1 MKIIGGMM
9 SDNVVSIKDKARMCL
24 QSLKSSSANIVSIFR
39 IFLVFISIYLVF
51 VCRDDGSHLLVTKQM
66 VANYGIAYYVAF
78 ILTGLAFALDGLDGY
93 LARKFNVSSKLG
105 ATLDIMSDR
114 IAEYSYWILFAVMG
128 WISIVFPLIAIVR
141 GVVVD
146 SIRSVAASYG
156 YTAFGEKSMQEDEV
170 YRFICCSKFVRIWYA
185 VAKVG
190 AFMLIILYNVP
201 TMDYYVSKFWYVFA
215 ATFTEM
221 AILLCVLRGLP
232 VIFESKKFFK
242 EVDKEI
248 NQEVEN

>member
-1 MKIIGGMM
+1 M
-9 SDNVVSIKDKARMCL
+9 SDNIVNTENRINQVLNK
-24 QSLKSSSANIVSIFR
+24 LKISSANIVSIFR
-39 IFLVFISIYLVF
+39 IFLVFISLYLVVAF
-51 VCRDDGSHLLVTKQM
+51 KNDGASIFYTKQM
-66 VANYGIAYYVAF
+66 SINAGIAYYVAF

-93 LARKFNVSSKLG
+93 LARKYNISSKLG

-201 TMDYYVSKFWYVFA
+201 SMDYYVSKFWYVFA

-232 VIFESKKFFK
+232 VVFESKKFFK

-248 NQEVEN
+248 TQEVEN

>member
-1 MKIIGGMM
+1 M
-9 SDNVVSIKDKARMCL
+9 SDVMNDTENKKNNNILNSICK
-24 QSLKSSSANIVSIFR
+24 SSANIISIIR
-39 IFLVFISIYLVF
+39 VLLVFTAIYLVVAF
-51 VCRDDGSHLLVTKQM
+51 RNDGSHLFVTKQM
-66 VANYGIAYYVAF
+66 MSNFGIAYYVAF
-78 ILTGLAFALDGLDGY
+78 VLTGLAFALDGLDGY
-93 LARKFNVSSKLG
+93 LARKFNATSKLG

-201 TMDYYVSKFWYVFA
+201 SMDYYVSKFWYVFA
-215 ATFTEM
+215 AIFTEM

-232 VIFESKKFFK
+232 VVFESKKLFK
-242 EVDKEI
+242 DVDKEV
-248 NQEVEN
+248 NHEVENN

>member
-1 MKIIGGMM
+1 M
-9 SDNVVSIKDKARMCL
+9 SDNTVSTENKSNKIL
-24 QSLKSSSANIVSIFR
+24 NNLKQSSANIVSIFR
-39 IFLVFISIYLVF
+39 VFLVFISVYLVVTF
-51 VCRDDGSHLLVTKQM
+51 KNDGSSLIYTKDM
-66 VANYGIAYYVAF
+66 AVNAGVAYYAAF

-93 LARKFNVSSKLG
+93 LARKYNISSKLG

-201 TMDYYVSKFWYVFA
+201 SMDYYVSKFWYVFA

-232 VIFESKKFFK
+232 VVFESKKFFN

-248 NQEVEN
+248 TQEVEN

>member
-1 MKIIGGMM
+1 MSNNEIGIV
-9 SDNVVSIKDKARMCL
+9 DIKNKYLNKLC
-24 QSLKSSSANIVSIFR
+24 KSSANIVSIFR
-39 IFLVFISIYLVF
+39 VILVFIAIYLV
-51 VCRDDGSHLLVTKQM
+51 VVYKNDGSTILQSQQVIADAG
-66 VANYGIAYYVAF
+66 VAYYVAF
-78 ILTGLAFALDGLDGY
+78 ILTGLAFALDGVDGF
-93 LARKFNVSSKLG
+93 LARKYKAASKLG

-141 GVVVD
+141 GVIVD

-156 YTAFGEKSMQEDEV
+156 YTAFGEKSMQEDEI

-201 TMDYYVSKFWYVFA
+201 SMDYYVSKFWYVFA
-215 ATFTEM
+215 AIFTEM

-232 VIFESKKFFK
+232 VVFESKKFFK
-242 EVDKEI
+242 EVDNEL
-248 NQEVEN
+248 NHEVENN

>member
-1 MKIIGGMM
+1 M
-9 SDNVVSIKDKARMCL
+9 SEDIENVETKNNKMVDY
-24 QSLKSSSANIVSIFR
+24 LKKSSANIVSIVR
-39 IFLVFISIYLVF
+39 IFMVFIAIYLVVAF
-51 VCRDDGSHLLVTKQM
+51 KHDSFALFYTEQM
-66 VANYGIAYYVAF
+66 SESAGVAYYIA
-78 ILTGLAFALDGLDGY
+78 ILLTGLAFALDGLDGY
-93 LARKFNVSSKLG
+93 LARKFNISSKLG
-105 ATLDIMSDR
+105 ATLDIMGDR

-146 SIRSVAASYG
+146 GIRSVAASYG
-156 YTAFGEKSMQEDEV
+156 YTAFGEKSMQEDVV

-201 TMDYYVSKFWYVFA
+201 SMDYYVSKFWYVFA
-215 ATFTEM
+215 AIFTET

-232 VIFESKKFFK
+232 VVFESKKLFVD
-242 EVDKEI
+242 VDKEVT
-248 NQEVEN
+248 QEVENN

>member
-1 MKIIGGMM
+1 M
-9 SDNVVSIKDKARMCL
+9 SDNIVNTENRINQVLNK
-24 QSLKSSSANIVSIFR
+24 LKISSANIVSIFR
-39 IFLVFISIYLVF
+39 IFLVFISIYLVVAF
-51 VCRDDGSHLLVTKQM
+51 KNDGASIFYTKQM
-66 VANYGIAYYVAF
+66 SINAGIAYYVAF

-93 LARKFNVSSKLG
+93 LARKYNISSKLG

-201 TMDYYVSKFWYVFA
+201 SMDYYVSKFWYVFA

-232 VIFESKKFFK
+232 VVFESKKFFK

-248 NQEVEN
+248 TQEVEN

>member
-1 MKIIGGMM
+1 M
-9 SDNVVSIKDKARMCL
+9 SDIVVDSSNKENTCL
-24 QSLKSSSANIVSIFR
+24 NKLCKSSANIISVLR
-39 IFLVFISIYLVF
+39 ILLVF
-51 VCRDDGSHLLVTKQM
+51 VSVYLIVTCRDNGTHLFVTKQM
-66 VANYGIAYYVAF
+66 VSNYGVAYYAAF
-78 ILTGLAFALDGLDGY
+78 ILTGLAFALDGADGY
-93 LARKFNVSSKLG
+93 LARKFKSTSKLG

-114 IAEYSYWILFAVMG
+114 IAEYTYWIVFAVLG
-128 WISIVFPLIAIVR
+128 WISVVFPLIAIVR

-201 TMDYYVSKFWYVFA
+201 SMDYYVSKFWYVFA
-215 ATFTEM
+215 AIFTEM

-232 VIFESKKFFK
+232 VVFESKKLFK
-242 EVDKEI
+242 EVDKEV
-248 NQEVEN
+248 NQEVENQ

>member
-1 MKIIGGMM
+1 M
-9 SDNVVSIKDKARMCL
+9 SDTTVNTNNKFNQISDK
-24 QSLKSSSANIVSIFR
+24 LKKSSANIISILR
-39 IFLVFISIYLVF
+39 IFLVFISIYLVVTF
-51 VCRDDGSHLLVTKQM
+51 KNDGSSIIYTKQM
-66 VANYGIAYYVAF
+66 AVNAGIAYYVAF

-93 LARKFNVSSKLG
+93 LARKYNLTSKLG
-105 ATLDIMSDR
+105 ATLDIMGDR

-146 SIRSVAASYG
+146 SIRSIAASYG

-201 TMDYYVSKFWYVFA
+201 SMDYYVSKFWYVFA
-215 ATFTEM
+215 AIFTEM

-232 VIFESKKFFK
+232 VVFESKKLFK

-248 NQEVEN
+248 SQEVEN